1 MSSSLGSTRFDL
13 TSFFIVELN
22 ELLSQTLYSK
32 EPSPNRLIGLSN
44 LASLRIFSDA
54 GLNQYVH
61 NCFIPLP
68 YPIFTVAEIKA
79 IPLHHLA
86 YELAKATSGISLGHA
101 IQVFNL
107 LEESIAP
114 SSTIK
119 TVIPHDARAEE
130 TIFFSNMSF
139 GRVVDINWTGLGGMR
154 TVSIYKPLLGESSLL
169 ISNTV
174 TIDGTLGNG
183 NIIMDVVLNR
193 RRWQLLEEELEKLIS
208 SSSSSSETNPQVR
221 PKRVP
226 SSKL

>member
-1 MSSSLGSTRFDL
+1 
-13 TSFFIVELN
+13 
-22 ELLSQTLYSK
+22 
-32 EPSPNRLIGLSN
+32 
-44 LASLRIFSDA
+44 
-54 GLNQYVH
+54 
-61 NCFIPLP
+61 
-68 YPIFTVAEIKA
+68 
-79 IPLHHLA
+79 
-86 YELAKATSGISLGHA
+86 
-101 IQVFNL
+101 
-107 LEESIAP
+107 
-114 SSTIK
+114 
-119 TVIPHDARAEE
+119 
-130 TIFFSNMSF
+130 MSF